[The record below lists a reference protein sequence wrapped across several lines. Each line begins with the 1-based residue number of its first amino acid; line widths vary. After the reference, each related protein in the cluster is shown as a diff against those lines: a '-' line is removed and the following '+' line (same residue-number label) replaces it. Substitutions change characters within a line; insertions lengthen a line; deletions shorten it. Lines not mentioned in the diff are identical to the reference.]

1 MITDEKAS
9 KVYDFIKGNL
19 INLIVIITAFAY
31 LFYGMVSISTEE
43 FSIQEGVAKGV
54 IGIIVG
60 LIIKQSLGENGFNRG
75 YRSQIWITNLEK
87 YQKACNLANPYI
99 EKVDNFYAYEEMEKK
114 REYRRQ
120 NMMSAQMKYVWFF
133 DKVGNYVKN
142 PEQYQKLTRYQKKIL
157 KKCVK
162 VKIYNLNLFS
172 EYGNEIKNYTHR
184 EKTDKEQRAKMFT
197 KNGLVAIVTS
207 AVGVYFVASWDGWNW
222 AEFILTAIQIAIWI
236 ATGITQLYTNYNYVA
251 VEKVNK
257 MTRKI
262 EGIIKFTKGCE
273 SGKYDT
279 NPYEEQ
285 EEQEL
290 QESQEEEK
298 INGQEIVFD

>member
-1 MITDEKAS
+1 MIDEEKVAT

-31 LFYGMVSISTEE
+31 LFYGMISISTG
-43 FSIQEGVAKGV
+43 FSIEEGIAKGV

-75 YRSQIWITNLEK
+75 YRSLIWKNSLDK
-87 YQKACNLANPYI
+87 YQKACNMANEHI
-99 EKVDNFYAYEEMEKK
+99 EKVDNFYACEEIEKK

-133 DKVGNYVKN
+133 DEFGNYKEN
-142 PEQYQKLTRYQKKIL
+142 PERYSKLTRYQKKIL
-157 KKCVK
+157 KKCVR

-172 EYGNEIKNYTHR
+172 EYGNEIKNYTHK

-197 KNGLVAIVTS
+197 KNGLVAIATS

-222 AEFILTAIQIAIWI
+222 AEFILTAIQIAIWV

-262 EGIIKFTKGCE
+262 EGIVKFVKGCE
-273 SGKYDT
+273 KGLYDV
-279 NPYEEQ
+279 NPYEENDKM
-285 EEQEL
+285 
-290 QESQEEEK
+290 EEE
-298 INGQEIVFD
+298 NGKQIIPD